1 MLNKILI
8 LFIIILNN
16 FIFSNSFSN
25 DQLNFDVTEIEILDG
40 GNKIKGKKRGTI
52 TTNNGIII
60 SADEFEYNKINNI
73 LIANGNIKIEDKLN
87 NYNILSENVTYFKNS
102 EKIEINGKSNSLI
115 YSKYNFKTEDI
126 IILRDELIIK
136 SDKTAK
142 IIDEKNQTLYEIS
155 KFSYSIKDE
164 ILKGEKIFI
173 NTKFNQ
179 PFSDKYFFKS
189 AIFNLKDQSYI
200 AQDININLKKDIF
213 GNKENDPR
221 FKGVSSSSKDG
232 ITTIDKG
239 IFTSCKK
246 NDKCPPWAVQAK
258 KVTYDKN
265 KKQIIYDDALVKVYD
280 IPIIYFPKFFHPGPT
295 VKRQSGIL
303 IPHINNSNIL
313 GSSLQIPYFHVI
325 SDNKDLTFKPT
336 IFDKSIFMFQN
347 EYRQQNKR
355 SFFITDFNITD
366 GYKSKKDNEEKT
378 LIHLFSKFE
387 SDLDFENFIESS
399 LNISYQKVNN
409 DTYLKVFDS
418 NIVDTDLKP
427 VNFDTLTSEIE
438 LDLEHEKFTFNTGFT
453 AYENLSKQNSDRY
466 QFVLPHYNLSTN
478 FFNNNN
484 FGSFDFLSQGD
495 NILKDTNDLRSRMI
509 NNLNIQS
516 YDFFSNNGFKN
527 NLNYFLKNT
536 VTAGKD
542 NTEYDSSPQIK
553 FMNIIE
559 MQSSFP
565 LVKIDDKYIN
575 FINPKLSLRYNPTE
589 MKTYSNEN
597 RRINNDNIFN
607 INRLGLIDTLE
618 SGKNLT
624 LGIDYKKEKL
634 NDINK
639 YFEVNLGTVLRTKSN
654 NKIPSNS
661 TIDQKNSN
669 YFGKL
674 TNSFNDNIS
683 LDYEFSVDNDLK
695 HIEYNSI
702 GATISK
708 NNFVTTFNFIEEN
721 GAIGSSNILENTTT
735 FNFDEQNFI
744 VFRTRKNRE
753 IDLTEYYDLIYE
765 YKNDCLIAGIKYNKT
780 YYSDRDLEPSEDF
793 MLSITL
799 IPMSSIEQK
808 VAN

>member
-73 LIANGNIKIEDKLN
+73 LSANGNIKIEDKLN
-87 NYNILSENVTYFKNS
+87 NYNILSENVTYFKNN

-126 IILRDELIIK
+126 IILRDQLIIK
-136 SDKTAK
+136 SDKAAT

-399 LNISYQKVNN
+399 LNISVQKVNN
-409 DTYLKVFDS
+409 DTYLKVFDT

-438 LDLEHEKFTFNTGFT
+438 LDLEHEKFAFNTGFT

-565 LVKIDDKYIN
+565 LVKIDDEYIN

-618 SGKNLT
+618 SGKSLT

-765 YKNDCLIAGIKYNKT
+765 YKNDCLVAGIKYNKT

-793 MLSITL
+793 MFSITL
-799 IPMSSIEQK
+799 IPISSIEQK

>member
-73 LIANGNIKIEDKLN
+73 LSANGNIKIEDKLN

-126 IILRDELIIK
+126 IILRDQLIIK
-136 SDKTAK
+136 SDKAAT

-399 LNISYQKVNN
+399 LNISVQKVNN
-409 DTYLKVFDS
+409 DTYLKVFDT

-438 LDLEHEKFTFNTGFT
+438 LDLEHEKFAFNTGFT

-565 LVKIDDKYIN
+565 LVKIDDEYIN

-618 SGKNLT
+618 SGKSLT

-765 YKNDCLIAGIKYNKT
+765 YKNDCLVAGIKYNKT

-793 MLSITL
+793 MFSITL
-799 IPMSSIEQK
+799 IPISSIEQK